1 MWSINSFDIF
11 VDYCCSNELFI
22 DSCFLIQNVYQFHV
36 FSPPKCNLNL
46 FGHFFY
52 PYISLNLDEYD
63 IPLNSCFSINSF
75 MHLSIINVI
84 SFASDFIFYPT
95 FVNVSFFI

>member
-1 MWSINSFDIF
+1 MFSGPPVSLPFGFTYDACNSMWSTNSFDIF

-52 PYISLNLDEYD
+52 P
-63 IPLNSCFSINSF
+63 
-75 MHLSIINVI
+75 
-84 SFASDFIFYPT
+84 
-95 FVNVSFFI
+95 

>member
-1 MWSINSFDIF
+1 MFSGPPISLIFGFTYDACNLMWSTNSLDIF

-36 FSPPKCNLNL
+36 FSPPKCNPNL

-52 PYISLNLDEYD
+52 P
-63 IPLNSCFSINSF
+63 
-75 MHLSIINVI
+75 
-84 SFASDFIFYPT
+84 
-95 FVNVSFFI
+95 